1 MDLEQP
7 VTPVPIPPTWRL
19 YDYRSVGIATFF
31 GSTFA
36 GCLLMAMNYRRLGQT
51 TTATLTAII
60 GLVVT
65 GLILLMASADNT
77 DWMRPLPLVLML
89 ATMYSAKGIQGE
101 AVKRHVESG
110 GRLASRWAAF
120 GIGMACLALMV
131 ALVIG
136 VIFVRNSSKSV
147 TIGTKDDIQY
157 AGQATEKE
165 ARALGQALKA
175 EGYLTDRG
183 VTVLLSK
190 GADGVVVS
198 FVVQQG
204 IWDDPNSVA
213 GFKQVAGVA
222 APAVGGLP
230 IRVRLVDASLAVKK
244 EVTVLPEDVEKT
256 LTVGANDEIRYS
268 GKATEQDA
276 RAVGQALKAD
286 GYLQDRGVTVLV
298 SKDADGVI
306 VSFVVRKGLWDVAK
320 DVANYVVVG
329 RDIAP
334 VVGGLPMRIRLVDS
348 SLDVK
353 REIALR

>member
-7 VTPVPIPPTWRL
+7 LVPVPVPPSWRI
-19 YDYRSVGIATFF
+19 YDYRSVGVAAFF

-36 GCLLMAMNYRRLGQT
+36 GCLLMAMNYRRLGQS
-51 TTATLTAII
+51 TAAVVTAII

-65 GLILLMASADNT
+65 ALILLLAFADNT

-89 ATMYSAKGIQGE
+89 ATMYSAKGIQGA
-101 AVKRHVESG
+101 AVDRHVESG
-110 GRLASRWAAF
+110 GQLASRWAAF

-131 ALVIG
+131 AVVIG
-136 VIFVRNSSKSV
+136 VVFVKNSSKSV

-157 AGQATEKE
+157 SGLATEKE

-183 VTVLLSK
+183 VTVLLSR

-204 IWDDPNSVA
+204 VWDDAKSVA
-213 GFKQVAGVA
+213 GFKQVSGAA

-230 IRVRLVDASLAVKK
+230 VKVRLVDSSLDVKK
-244 EVTVLPEDVEKT
+244 EVTVSPEDVEKT
-256 LTVGANDEIRYS
+256 LTVGGNDEIRYS

-276 RAVGQALKAD
+276 RALAQALKAD
-286 GYLQDRGVTVLV
+286 GYFQDRGVTVLV

-306 VSFVVRKGLWDVAK
+306 LSFVVRKGLWDDAK

-329 RDIAP
+329 REIAP
-334 VVGGLPMRIRLVDS
+334 AVGGLPIRIRLVDS